1 MCSISFIGAG
11 NVAMRFSLAMAEA
24 GYKIGTI
31 YGRSEKNVSKVVKTL
46 ERNGFNAKPSFSI
59 SDVFS
64 SSVVIIAVS
73 DNAIP
78 QVVSELVKTVEVLD
92 MEYSPIFLHTSGAT
106 DINVFNPLKELGV
119 RCGVLYPL
127 MTLNSNKNIEFKDV
141 PLLLESMDGEI
152 DDVLD
157 EIATNL
163 NSEHYF
169 YSSKDRLKMHVA
181 AVFTCNFVNHILSM
195 GFSVIGRDTPLLL
208 PLTLE
213 SVRNC
218 FLHSPDAV
226 LTGPARRGDMVTIEK
241 HLGLLEELGMGE
253 QKEIYSMFTDMIMK
267 KFNK

>member
-11 NVAMRFSLAMAEA
+11 NVAMRFSLALAEA

-78 QVVSELVKTVEVLD
+78 QVVSELVKTVEALD

-106 DINVFNPLKELGV
+106 DINVFDPLKELGV

-127 MTLNSNKNIEFKDV
+127 MT
-141 PLLLESMDGEI
+141 LLESMDGEI

>member
-1 MCSISFIGAG
+1 
-11 NVAMRFSLAMAEA
+11 
-24 GYKIGTI
+24 
-31 YGRSEKNVSKVVKTL
+31 
-46 ERNGFNAKPSFSI
+46 
-59 SDVFS
+59 
-64 SSVVIIAVS
+64 
-73 DNAIP
+73 
-78 QVVSELVKTVEVLD
+78 
-92 MEYSPIFLHTSGAT
+92 
-106 DINVFNPLKELGV
+106 PLKELGV

-127 MTLNSNKNIEFKDV
+127 ITLNSNKNIEFKDV

-218 FLHSPDAV
+218 FLHSPDSV

>member
-1 MCSISFIGAG
+1 MHTVSFIGAG
-11 NVAMRFSLAMAEA
+11 NVAMRLSLAMAEA
-24 GYKIGTI
+24 GYIVETI
-31 YGRSEKNVSKVVKTL
+31 YGRSEKNVSKVVKVL
-46 ERNGFNAKPSFSI
+46 QRNGCNTRPSFSI

-73 DNAIP
+73 DNSIP
-78 QVVSELVKTVEVLD
+78 EVVSQLARKVEELD
-92 MEYSPIFLHTSGAT
+92 MEHNPIFLHTSGAT
-106 DINVFNPLKELGV
+106 DIDVFNPLKELGV

-127 MTLNSNKNIEFKDV
+127 MTLSTNKNVEFKDV
-141 PLLLESMDGEI
+141 PLLLESSDPEI

-157 EIATNL
+157 EIAANL
-163 NSEHYF
+163 HSEHYF

-181 AVFTCNFVNHILSM
+181 AVFTCNFVNYILGM
-195 GFSVIGRDTPLLL
+195 GFSVIGRDNPLLL

-218 FLHSPDAV
+218 FLHSPDQV

-241 HLGLLEELGMGE
+241 HLELLDELGMTR
-253 QKEIYSMFTDMIMK
+253 QKEVYSMFTDMIMK